1 MSDHLRTFCVY
12 TRLHYSPSR
21 SRRFAYWA
29 ANALIPPSVTVAI
42 TPVAINPVIIIVPA
56 IITPPVIIIVPV
68 IITPVTTPPV
78 SNTPFAWLIGGGG
91 TAVTTRSAV

>member
-42 TPVAINPVIIIVPA
+42 TPVAINPVIIIVP
-56 IITPPVIIIVPV
+56 V